1 MLQKDDITVKMMNEY
16 FPVENMDPVQKT
28 KIETGISVV
37 VDLLNNTKDWR
48 KTEEIIKL
56 MPTIFRAVDK
66 MYNC

>member
-1 MLQKDDITVKMMNEY
+1 MLQKDEITVKMMNEY

-56 MPTIFRAVDK
+56 MPMIFRTVDK

>member
-56 MPTIFRAVDK
+56 MPMIFRTVDK